1 MNSLIEVAGSDFTNR
16 EYLIFLTGIVTAA
29 ISGLFAIAFLL
40 RFLQSRSML
49 VFVAYRFLFGIMVLL
64 VVLVR

>member
-1 MNSLIEVAGSDFTNR
+1 MEVAGSDFSNR

-29 ISGLFAIAFLL
+29 VSGLIAIAFLL
-40 RFLQSRSML
+40 RFLQSRSTL

-64 VVLVR
+64 VVLAR